1 MAVSSLLRSN
11 SRRVP
16 RTRDAPPVFLA
27 NGYTR
32 PEIPALAA
40 QKPPFP
46 ARGIGPKKWK
56 RTLVHL
62 AKTTRRRK
70 VGPQETEQ
78 KVPLKGPG
86 RQLPGESEM
95 RSWILASLL
104 SDLPGLK
111 LRLSNHGEAR
121 LFRLIYQSNP
131 LTASSIHRH
140 LDSAVKKLPDCV
152 TAIVEQGIE
161 KLNSFNKMERCS
173 RLLKVVDSAGYQRP
187 PIRKRAFRGY
197 GSRPRINTEQ
207 MGEKVAM

>member
-11 SRRVP
+11 STRVP

-32 PEIPALAA
+32 PEIPASAA

-78 KVPLKGPG
+78 KVLLKGPG

-95 RSWILASLL
+95 RSWIPASLL

-111 LRLSNHGEAR
+111 LRRLSNHGEAM
-121 LFRLIYQSNP
+121 LFSLIYTSNP
-131 LTASSIHRH
+131 PTPLFKSSSSR
-140 LDSAVKKLPDCV
+140 
-152 TAIVEQGIE
+152 
-161 KLNSFNKMERCS
+161 FN
-173 RLLKVVDSAGYQRP
+173 
-187 PIRKRAFRGY
+187 RAY
-197 GSRPRINTEQ
+197 
-207 MGEKVAM
+207 